1 MIREIEDKDIAVLVE
16 YGKYF
21 WDDTP
26 FVTTGMEYD
35 PDTVAELIAEIHL
48 NHYLRVY
55 EKDDKIIGFI
65 GILITPFHFNKNYT
79 IAAEMFFFV
88 HPEHRGS
95 VGTLLLDQAQQDLKD
110 LGVSIMSV
118 GDMFSSIDLG
128 DYYTRLGFK
137 HTENTYVKVI

>member
-1 MIREIEDKDIAVLVE
+1 MIREIEDKDVAVLVE

-21 WDDTP
+21 WNDTP

>member
-79 IAAEMFFFV
+79 IASEMFFFV